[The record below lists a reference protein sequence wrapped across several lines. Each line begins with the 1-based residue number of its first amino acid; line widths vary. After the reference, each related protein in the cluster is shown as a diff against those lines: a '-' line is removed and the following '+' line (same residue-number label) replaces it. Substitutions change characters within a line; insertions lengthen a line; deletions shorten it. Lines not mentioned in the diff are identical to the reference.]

1 MASKTIAE
9 VAPPKAGFPVAISKS
24 TTPNEKRSLRRSSNS
39 PRACSGDMYAT
50 VPRVDPGLVRSS
62 LAAVTMFDL
71 APSSCCEASLGEPKV
86 EHLGLAGACDEDV
99 RRLDVAVHD
108 VLGVCGIQCF
118 GDLDSE
124 FQNDVDLQ
132 QRSVEPT
139 PKCLALEQLHHDEGL
154 ALVLIDLV
162 DRADVRMVQ
171 GCRGAGFPKKAAK
184 RGLVA
189 RRPREEGT

>member
-1 MASKTIAE
+1 M
-9 VAPPKAGFPVAISKS
+9 
-24 TTPNEKRSLRRSSNS
+24 
-39 PRACSGDMYAT
+39 
-50 VPRVDPGLVRSS
+50 
-62 LAAVTMFDL
+62 
-71 APSSCCEASLGEPKV
+71 
-86 EHLGLAGACDEDV
+86 
-99 RRLDVAVHD
+99 HD

-189 RRPREEGT
+189 RRLGRKELDCYGAIELRVFSPIDDPHAAVAELLQDAVVGNGFVDQVG